1 MPIVIQPYRAE
12 HEAAVQEF
20 NLRLKAGGAKP
31 ELVFFRS
38 AQPRWLPPSEGS
50 DLYQEFFVALD
61 DGVVHGGY
69 ALKQQNFSFAD
80 GSVRRV
86 AYYHH
91 PLSEGIVNKSYAVV
105 GSLLLKHAMN
115 RSPLLYCLG
124 MNGYDRPLPKMLVRL
139 GWAHCLVP
147 FYFKVVR
154 PYHFLREM
162 QALRSS
168 AGRKLLMD
176 FAALSGMGWA
186 AARGLRAWRRFRA
199 PEIRP
204 FTVEKVEEFS
214 GWVDPLW
221 QQWRSAYAMT
231 AVRDSAILRTLYAA
245 SDQHFTRLRI
255 RRNDDDVG
263 WAVVGERRK
272 DEKYGDMRVG
282 SIVDCWASPVDAL
295 PVLCAA
301 TNALEQSGCDLIV
314 SNQSHHGWGRALEHC
329 GFLQAGSNFIFAASK
344 GLSALLQPFEK
355 NHSLLHFTRADG
367 DGLPRN
373 F

>member
-20 NLRLKAGGAKP
+20 NLRLKAAGADP
-31 ELVFFRS
+31 DLVFFRS
-38 AQPRWLPPSEGS
+38 AQPRWLPHVEGS
-50 DLYQEFFVALD
+50 DLHQEFFVALD
-61 DGVVHGGY
+61 DGVVRGGY

-80 GSVRRV
+80 GSVRRI

-115 RSPLLYCLG
+115 RSPLLHCLG
-124 MNGYDRPLPKMLVRL
+124 MGGYDRPLPKMLVRL

-147 FYFKVVR
+147 FYFSIVR
-154 PYHFLREM
+154 PYRFLREM

-168 AGRKLLMD
+168 VGRRLLMD
-176 FAALSGMGWA
+176 FAALSGTGWA
-186 AARGLRAWRRFRA
+186 AARAQRTWRRFRA
-199 PEIRP
+199 PAIKP
-204 FTVEKVEEFS
+204 FTAEKIEEFS

-221 QQWRSAYAMT
+221 QQNTSVYAMT
-231 AVRDSAILRTLYAA
+231 AVRDSAALRTLYAA
-245 SDQHFTRLRI
+245 SDHHFTRLRI
-255 RRNDDDVG
+255 RRNGNDIG

-272 DEKYGDMRVG
+272 DEKYGAMRVG
-282 SIVDCWASPVDAL
+282 SIVDCWASPEDAL
-295 PVLCAA
+295 PVVRAA
-301 TNALEQSGCDLIV
+301 ADVLEQSGYDLIV
-314 SNQSHHGWGRALEHC
+314 SNQSHYQWGRALEQC
-329 GFLQAGSNFIFAASK
+329 GFLQANSNFIFAASK
-344 GLSALLQPFEK
+344 SLAALLQPFEK
-355 NHSLLHFTRADG
+355 NQSLLHLTRADG

>member
-12 HEAAVQEF
+12 HEAAVKEF
-20 NLRLKAGGAKP
+20 NLRLKAGGADP
-31 ELVFFRS
+31 DLVFFRS
-38 AQPRWLPPSEGS
+38 AQPRWLPPMEGS

-61 DGVVHGGY
+61 DGVVRGGY

-80 GSVRRV
+80 GSMRRV

-91 PLSEGIVNKSYAVV
+91 PLSEGIVNKAYAVV

-147 FYFKVVR
+147 FYFSIVQ
-154 PYHFLREM
+154 PYRFLREM
-162 QALRSS
+162 QALRGSS
-168 AGRKLLMD
+168 GRRLLMD
-176 FAALSGMGWA
+176 FAALSGTGWA
-186 AARGLRAWRRFRA
+186 ATRTLRAWRRFRA
-199 PEIRP
+199 PGIKP
-204 FTVEKVEEFS
+204 FTVEKVDEFS
-214 GWVDPLW
+214 AWVDPLW
-221 QQWRSAYAMT
+221 QETRSAFAMT
-231 AVRDSAILRTLYAA
+231 AVRDSATLRTLYAA

-255 RRNDDDVG
+255 RRNGSDIG

-272 DEKYGDMRVG
+272 DEKYGAMRVG
-282 SIVDCWASPVDAL
+282 SIVDCWASPEDAL
-295 PVLCAA
+295 PVLRAA
-301 TNALEQSGCDLIV
+301 ADALEQSGYDLIV
-314 SNQSHHGWGRALEHC
+314 SNQSHHQWGRALEQC
-329 GFLQAGSNFIFAASK
+329 GFLQADSNFIFAASK
-344 GLSALLQPFEK
+344 GLAALLQPFDK
-355 NHSLLHFTRADG
+355 NQSLLHFTRADG

>member
-12 HEAAVQEF
+12 HEAAVKEF
-20 NLRLKAGGAKP
+20 NLRLKAGGADP
-31 ELVFFRS
+31 DLVFFRS
-38 AQPRWLPPSEGS
+38 AQPRWLPPMEGS

-61 DGVVHGGY
+61 DGVVRGGY

-80 GSVRRV
+80 GSMRRV

-91 PLSEGIVNKSYAVV
+91 PLSEGIVNKAYAVV

-139 GWAHCLVP
+139 GWAHCVVP
-147 FYFKVVR
+147 FYFSVVQ
-154 PYHFLREM
+154 PYRFLREM
-162 QALRSS
+162 QALRVS
-168 AGRKLLMD
+168 AGRRLLMD
-176 FAALSGMGWA
+176 FAALSGTGWA
-186 AARGLRAWRRFRA
+186 ATRTLRAWRRFRA
-199 PEIRP
+199 PEIKP

-221 QQWRSAYAMT
+221 QQCSSAYAMT
-231 AVRDSAILRTLYAA
+231 AVRDCATLRMLYAA

-255 RRNDDDVG
+255 RRNGNDIG

-272 DEKYGDMRVG
+272 DEKYGAMRVG
-282 SIVDCWASPVDAL
+282 SIVDCWASPEDAL
-295 PVLCAA
+295 PVLRAA
-301 TNALEQSGCDLIV
+301 ADVLEQSGYDLIV
-314 SNQSHHGWGRALEHC
+314 SNQSHRQWGRALEQC
-329 GFLQAGSNFIFAASK
+329 GFLQADSNFIFAASK
-344 GLSALLQPFEK
+344 GLAALLQPFET
-355 NHSLLHFTRADG
+355 NHARMHFTRADG